1 MERKWLM
8 NENLGEFY
16 DVSSCKED
24 PEIDCG
30 QSYFLS
36 SDLARKI
43 MQIGKVKEEGL
54 GRRSPENNLRLHVIR
69 TYEVPGNQ
77 WWI

>member
-30 QSYFLS
+30 QSYFFP
-36 SDLARKI
+36 
-43 MQIGKVKEEGL
+43 QIL
-54 GRRSPENNLRLHVIR
+54 GAKLCKLEK
-69 TYEVPGNQ
+69 
-77 WWI
+77 